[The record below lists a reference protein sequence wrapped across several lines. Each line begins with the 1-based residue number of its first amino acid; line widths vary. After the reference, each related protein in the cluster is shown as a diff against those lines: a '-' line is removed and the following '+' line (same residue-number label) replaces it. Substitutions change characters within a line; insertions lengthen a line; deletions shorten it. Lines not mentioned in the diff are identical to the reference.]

1 MLDPNTSG
9 RDTDNRNG
17 LSVIEAQALDAVQN
31 YYRKE
36 IGGPENSMAADIYG
50 GVTNNFIGRG
60 HEVNYFY
67 INNEL
72 SYALASEFYAEALS
86 TFAVGSETFQ
96 ESARKFLP
104 RSSGKFDE
112 IMWTI
117 VQ

>member
-1 MLDPNTSG
+1 M
-9 RDTDNRNG
+9 
-17 LSVIEAQALDAVQN
+17 IEAQALDAVIEHYGQA
-31 YYRKE
+31 
-36 IGGPENSMAADIYG
+36 IGGSENSMAADIYG
-50 GVTNNFIGRG
+50 GVTNNFIGGG

-86 TFAVGSETFQ
+86 TFAVGPKTFL

-104 RSSGKFDE
+104 TSTDKFDE